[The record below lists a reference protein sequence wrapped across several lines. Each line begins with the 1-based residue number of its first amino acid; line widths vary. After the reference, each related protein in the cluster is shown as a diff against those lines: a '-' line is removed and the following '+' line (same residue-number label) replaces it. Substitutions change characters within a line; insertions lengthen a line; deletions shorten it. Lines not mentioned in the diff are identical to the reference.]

1 MRQQS
6 VKQMVEAAAIGGHD
20 LRVIAGQLRQQ
31 KETKHAAL
39 AVSAE
44 GQPVCLGRRL
54 EALHQLACLA
64 PQRLKKPGLANLM
77 QCRQAAGCGHRV
89 ARQGAGLVD
98 RPERRELLHHR
109 ALGAKCGQRHAPADH
124 FTQYRHV
131 GLKAGQGTGVNAL
144 CTTERDPKA
153 GHHLV
158 KHQQRAVLCAE
169 FPAPFHEGD

>member
-1 MRQQS
+1 MAGFKSAVVKACNKCKVSECCEFSKNRSRSGNGVLNVGAAVGGTYKAGFVEGWGNINTVRQQS

-64 PQRLKKPGLANLM
+64 RQRLKNPGWLI
-77 QCRQAAGCGHRV
+77 
-89 ARQGAGLVD
+89 
-98 RPERRELLHHR
+98 
-109 ALGAKCGQRHAPADH
+109 
-124 FTQYRHV
+124 
-131 GLKAGQGTGVNAL
+131 
-144 CTTERDPKA
+144 
-153 GHHLV
+153 
-158 KHQQRAVLCAE
+158 
-169 FPAPFHEGD
+169 